1 MMALSRSPV
10 LQQGA
15 ISCLHVLQH
24 ALKNWARD
32 GPEKWRKIGDHKE
45 DLRGIPACEA
55 EIGN

>member
-1 MMALSRSPV
+1 MSER
-10 LQQGA
+10 A
-15 ISCLHVLQH
+15 ISFLHVLRH
-24 ALKNWARD
+24 AFENQAGD